1 MSQDIIADG
10 LNQIRNARMARKDSV
25 TVKRFSSLFIEV
37 LKIMKQLNYV
47 KGYRVNTKEKNI
59 EISLGEIAEC
69 RAIKPRF
76 NVKSNNID
84 RYLRRYL
91 PARDY
96 GVVIISTNEGLITH
110 QEAIEKN
117 IGGSLIAYVY

>member
-10 LNQIRNARMARKDSV
+10 LNEIKNASRAKKESI
-25 TVKRFSSLFIEV
+25 TVKRFSSLFLE
-37 LKIMKQLNYV
+37 IMKIFKQQNYI
-47 KGYRVNTKEKNI
+47 KGYRINSKDKSI

-76 NVKSNNID
+76 NVAVEDIE

-91 PARDY
+91 PARDF
-96 GVVIISTNEGLITH
+96 GIVIVSTNQGLMTH
-110 QEAIEKN
+110 SEAMEKK
-117 IGGSLIAYVY
+117 IGGSLIAFIY